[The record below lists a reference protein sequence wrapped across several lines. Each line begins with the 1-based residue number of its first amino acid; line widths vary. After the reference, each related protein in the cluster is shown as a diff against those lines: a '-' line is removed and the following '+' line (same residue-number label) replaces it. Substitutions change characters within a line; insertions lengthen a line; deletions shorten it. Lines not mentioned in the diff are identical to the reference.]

1 MKKHNT
7 LVRTDFFETPHIQ
20 DLQEEPDGDALIV
33 AYLFLGQY
41 TDGNGF
47 VRDDDLADIAADINL
62 EENELRDRLDRLVEC
77 ELADLGMSGYWL
89 TPQEEL

>member
-7 LVRTDFFETPHIQ
+7 LLRTDFFETPHIQ
-20 DLQEEPDGDALIV
+20 DLQWEPDGDALIV

-41 TDGNGF
+41 TDEEGF
-47 VRDDDLADIAADINL
+47 VRDDDLAEIAADINL
-62 EENELRDRLDRLVEC
+62 EENELRERLDRLVEC

-89 TPQEEL
+89 TLQEDL